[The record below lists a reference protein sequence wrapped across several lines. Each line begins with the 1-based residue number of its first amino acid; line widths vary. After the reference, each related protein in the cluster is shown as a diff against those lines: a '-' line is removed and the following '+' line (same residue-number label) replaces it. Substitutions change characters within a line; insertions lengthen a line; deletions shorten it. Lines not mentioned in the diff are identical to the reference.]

1 MKVTHNPKSITRRTF
16 AICAA
21 LLTTF
26 LTTSAFADD
35 DAWYSRY
42 GRNDWRAD
50 RGIVY
55 VASNSTTGNQI
66 LTFNR
71 SSTGALTPTGSVA
84 TGGTGTGT
92 GLGNAGGLA
101 MQENGPLL
109 FAVNAGSNEIS
120 VLAATRSGLFLVDK
134 QPSGG
139 VRPVSVTVSD
149 DLVYVL
155 NAGGAGGSADNI
167 SGFKVGR
174 NGRLSPIAGSSRP
187 LSAASTGPAQIGF
200 NPNGDVLL
208 VTEKATN
215 KLTTFTISQD
225 GLATSQQ
232 SVASNGA
239 TPFGFAFAGRAKAF
253 VSNAAGGAPGGSSV
267 SSYFVDETGST
278 FNLANAVPT
287 NRAAACWI
295 SITSNGKFG
304 YVTNTGDSTLSIFN
318 IGGVGSL
325 TLAAT
330 VATGGL
336 SGPIDNGIS
345 LGDRYLYVLNG
356 TGAVRSISAY
366 AIAADGSLTALAG
379 AAGLP
384 VGSNGL
390 IAR

>member
-1 MKVTHNPKSITRRTF
+1 MKATHNPKSITRRTF
-16 AICAA
+16 AMSAVLLAA
-21 LLTTF
+21 LV
-26 LTTSAFADD
+26 TTSAFAADD
-35 DAWYSRY
+35 ETSASR
-42 GRNDWRAD
+42 GT
-50 RGIVY
+50 VY
-55 VASNSTTGNQI
+55 VADNSKTGNHI
-66 LTFNR
+66 LAFNR
-71 SSTGALTPTGSVA
+71 SATGALTPAGSVA
-84 TGGTGTGT
+84 TGGLGTGT

-101 MQENGPLL
+101 MQENGRGRLL

-120 VLAATRSGLFLVDK
+120 VLAVTPSGLLLADK

-139 VRPVSVTVSD
+139 VRPVSVTISD

-155 NAGGAGGSADNI
+155 NAGGAGGSTDNI
-167 SGFKVGR
+167 SGFRLGR
-174 NGRLSPIAGSSRP
+174 HGRLTPIPGSIRP
-187 LSAASTGPAQIGF
+187 LSAGNTGPAQIAF
-200 NPNGDVLL
+200 NPEGDVLL

-215 KLTTFTISQD
+215 KITSFSIGED
-225 GLATSQQ
+225 GRAISQQ

-239 TPFGFAFAGRAKAF
+239 TPFGFAFAGRAKVF
-253 VSNAAGGAPGGSSV
+253 VTNAAGGAPGASSV

-330 VATGGL
+330 VTAGGL

-379 AAGLP
+379 ATGLP